1 MPERL
6 FGLVEREVARA
17 GGGEAEMCV
26 YRARQ
31 RRFDARNGG
40 IDALSFSDTRALGV
54 RVFRDGRMGFSYGFR
69 DDADSVRRMVEAAV
83 FCATASDPDPAYGLP
98 GAADGAAPAPAA
110 DPSLYDPAC
119 ETVDDGAKAA
129 FARELEARTIAFD
142 PRMKRVRAASLI
154 ETVAETTI
162 LSSAGLRASGRES
175 AYFASVDAVA
185 EEGTAG
191 QTGYGFGFAR
201 RFEDLDLSGI
211 ASEGGRRAVRMLG
224 ARPLRTGR
232 YAAVLENGAAA
243 ELLEVLIPSFLAS
256 QVAKGKSMLAG
267 KVGVAV
273 ASKTLE
279 IIDDALCPQGSGA
292 AAFDGEGT
300 PSRRNVLVENGVLRM
315 FLADSFWG
323 RKLGTGSTASCRR
336 PGPKAPPTVGI
347 GNLRI
352 SPGTRDLA
360 GVLREVGSGILL
372 TEFLGIHTADPVSG
386 DFSVGA
392 SGIRF
397 DGGEGREPVRGFAVS
412 GNILA
417 LLARVAEAGS
427 DFRWFGNVGSP
438 SLALP
443 AIDVGGAS

>member
-1 MPERL
+1 MAERL

-17 GGGEAEMCV
+17 GGGAAELCV
-26 YRARQ
+26 YRARE
-31 RRFDARNGG
+31 RRFDARDGG
-40 IDALSFSDTRALGV
+40 IDALLFSGTTALGV

-69 DDADSVRRMVEAAV
+69 DDGDSVRRMVEAAV
-83 FCATASDPDPAYGLP
+83 FCARASDPDPAYGLP
-98 GAADGAAPAPAA
+98 DAAAGAVPAPAA
-110 DPSLYDPAC
+110 DLPLYDPAC
-119 ETVDDGAKAA
+119 ETVDDDAKAR
-129 FARELEARTIAFD
+129 FARDLEARTVAFD
-142 PRMKRVRAASLI
+142 PRMKRVRSASLK
-154 ETVAETTI
+154 ETVAETAVV
-162 LSSAGLRASGRES
+162 SSAGLRASGRES
-175 AYFASVDAVA
+175 SYFAFVDSVA
-185 EEGTAG
+185 EEGTEG

-201 RFEDLDLSGI
+201 RFAGLDLPGI
-211 ASEGGRRAVRMLG
+211 AAEGGRRAVRMLG
-224 ARPLRTGR
+224 ARPLPTGR

-267 KVGVAV
+267 KLGEAV
-273 ASKTLE
+273 ASKALE
-279 IIDDALCPQGSGA
+279 IVDDPLCAEGSGA
-292 AAFDGEGT
+292 AAFDGEGAR
-300 PSRRNVLVENGVLRM
+300 SRRNVLVEDGALRM

-336 PGPKAPPTVGI
+336 PSPKSPPTVGI

-352 SPGTRDLA
+352 SPGARDLS
-360 GVLREVGSGILL
+360 GMLREVGRGILL

-392 SGIRF
+392 AGIRF
-397 DGGEGREPVRGFAVS
+397 DGGEEREPVRGFAVS
-412 GNILA
+412 GNILE

-443 AIDVGGAS
+443 AIDVGGA

>member
-17 GGGEAEMCV
+17 GGGEAELCV
-26 YRARQ
+26 YRARV
-31 RRFDARNGG
+31 RRFDARDGG

-54 RVFRDGRMGFSYGFR
+54 RVFRDGRMGFSYAFR
-69 DDADSVRRMVEAAV
+69 DDEDGVRRMVEAAV
-83 FCATASDPDPAYGLP
+83 FCAGASDPDPAYALP
-98 GAADGAAPAPAA
+98 GPADGAVPGPGA
-110 DPSLYDPAC
+110 DIPLYDAAC
-119 ETVDDGAKAA
+119 ETLDDDAKAG

-142 PRMKRVRAASLI
+142 PRIKRVRSASLR
-154 ETVAETTI
+154 ETVAETAVV
-162 LSSAGLRASGRES
+162 SSAGLRASGRES
-175 AYFASVDAVA
+175 SYFAAVDSVA
-185 EEGTAG
+185 EEGAEG

-201 RFEDLDLSGI
+201 RLADFDLGAI
-211 ASEGGRRAVRMLG
+211 AAEGGRRAVRMLG

-243 ELLEVLIPSFLAS
+243 ELLEVLIPSLLGS

-267 KVGVAV
+267 KLGETV
-273 ASKTLE
+273 ASQAIE
-279 IIDDALCPQGSGA
+279 IADDPLCPEGSGA
-292 AAFDGEGT
+292 APFDGEGIR
-300 PSRRNVLVENGVLRM
+300 SRRNLLVDGGALRT

-336 PGPKAPPTVGI
+336 PSPKSPPTVGI

-352 SPGTRDLA
+352 APGSRDLA
-360 GVLREVGSGILL
+360 AMLREAGSGILL

-392 SGIRF
+392 VGIRF
-397 DGGEGREPVRGFAVS
+397 DGGEEREPVRGFAVS
-412 GNILA
+412 GNVLD
-417 LLARVAEAGS
+417 LLKRVAEAGS

-438 SLALP
+438 SLAVP
-443 AIDVGGAS
+443 AIDVGGA

>member
-17 GGGEAEMCV
+17 GGGEAELCV
-26 YRARQ
+26 YRARE
-31 RRFDARNGG
+31 RRFDARDGG

-69 DDADSVRRMVEAAV
+69 DDGDSVRRMVEAAV
-83 FCATASDPDPAYGLP
+83 FCALASDPDPAYGLP
-98 GAADGAAPAPAA
+98 GAAAGAASSPAA
-110 DPSLYDPAC
+110 DLPLYDPAC
-119 ETVDDGAKAA
+119 ETVGDDAKAG
-129 FARELEARTIAFD
+129 FARELEARTLAFD
-142 PRMKRVRAASLI
+142 PRMKRVRSASLK
-154 ETVAETTI
+154 ETVAETAVV
-162 LSSAGLRASGRES
+162 SSAGLRASGRES
-175 AYFASVDAVA
+175 AYFASVDSVA
-185 EEGTAG
+185 EEGTEGA
-191 QTGYGFGFAR
+191 TGYGFGFAR
-201 RFEDLDLSGI
+201 RFGDLDLPGI
-211 ASEGGRRAVRMLG
+211 ASESGRRAVRMLG
-224 ARPLRTGR
+224 AGPLRTGR

-243 ELLEVLIPSFLAS
+243 ELLDVLIPSFLAS

-267 KVGVAV
+267 RLGEAV
-273 ASKTLE
+273 ASKTME
-279 IIDDALCPQGSGA
+279 IVDDPLCPQGSGA

-315 FLADSFWG
+315 FLADAFWG

-336 PGPKAPPTVGI
+336 HSPKAPPTVGI

-352 SPGTRDLA
+352 SPGARDLS
-360 GVLREVGSGILL
+360 GMLREAGSGILL

-392 SGIRF
+392 AGVRF
-397 DGGEGREPVRGFAVS
+397 DGGEMREPVRGFAVS

-417 LLARVAEAGS
+417 LLARVAEAAA

-438 SLALP
+438 SLAVP
-443 AIDVGGAS
+443 AIDVGGA

>member
-1 MPERL
+1 MPDRI
-6 FGLVEREVARA
+6 FGIVEREVART
-17 GGGEAEMCV
+17 GGGEAELCV
-26 YRARQ
+26 HRARE

-40 IDALSFSDTRALGV
+40 IDALSFSDTCALGV
-54 RVFRDGRMGFSYGFR
+54 RVFREGRMGFSYGFR
-69 DDADSVRRMVEAAV
+69 DDVDSVRRTVEAAV
-83 FCATASDPDPAYGLP
+83 FSALASDPDPAYGLP
-98 GAADGAAPAPAA
+98 GAGDGPAPVPPA
-110 DPSLYDPAC
+110 DLPLYDAAC
-119 ETVDDGAKAA
+119 EAVDDDAKAG
-129 FARELEARTIAFD
+129 FARELESRTLAFD
-142 PRMKRVRAASLI
+142 PRMKRVRAASLK
-154 ETVAETTI
+154 ETVGETVI

-175 AYFASVDAVA
+175 AYFASVDSVA
-185 EEGTAG
+185 EDGTEG

-224 ARPLRTGR
+224 ARPLATGR

-267 KVGVAV
+267 RLGQPV
-273 ASKTLE
+273 ASRTLE
-279 IIDDALCPQGSGA
+279 IADDPLCPQGSGA

-300 PSRRNVLVENGVLRM
+300 PSRRNVIVKDGALRM

-336 PGPKAPPTVGI
+336 HNPKAPPTVGI

-352 SPGTRDLA
+352 APGARDLP
-360 GVLREVGSGILL
+360 GLLREVGSGILL

-392 SGIRF
+392 AGIRF
-397 DGGEGREPVRGFAVS
+397 DGGEEKEPVRGFAVS
-412 GNILA
+412 GNILG

-438 SLALP
+438 SLAVP
-443 AIDVGGAS
+443 GIDVGGAS